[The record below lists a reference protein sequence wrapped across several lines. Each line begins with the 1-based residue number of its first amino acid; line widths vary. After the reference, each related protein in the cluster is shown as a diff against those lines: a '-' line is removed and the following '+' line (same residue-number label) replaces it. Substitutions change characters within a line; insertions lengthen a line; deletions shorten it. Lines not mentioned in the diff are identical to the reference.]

1 MCACVRRVC
10 VCVCVVCVV
19 CAVVRVRVPYLS
31 LGDGVEERTVYN
43 PHGERIGKEEEE
55 MRTDVNV
62 EIIEVRAHVW
72 FSVHNTTVT
81 VTHRQLC

>member
-1 MCACVRRVC
+1 MIHAPAQTFTVTGLR
-10 VCVCVVCVV
+10 
-19 CAVVRVRVPYLS
+19 VRVRASCVCATYLS

-81 VTHRQLC
+81 IPTTS